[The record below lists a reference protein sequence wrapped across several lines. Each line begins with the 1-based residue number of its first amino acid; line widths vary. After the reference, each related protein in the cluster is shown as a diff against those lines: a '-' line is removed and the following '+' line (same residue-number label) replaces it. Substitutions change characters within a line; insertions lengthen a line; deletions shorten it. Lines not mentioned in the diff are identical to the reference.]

1 MQIKSILKNRS
12 EIILD
17 NINLTIK
24 RNEII
29 GLVGESGS
37 GKSMLGCAILDMV
50 PSGCSIT
57 RGSIIPH
64 FKSTKH
70 ISDLRGINLAMISQ
84 DPMQALN
91 PCLLYT
97 SPSPRD

>member
-1 MQIKSILKNRS
+1 MQIKSILNNNS
-12 EIILD
+12 AIILD

-57 RGSIIPH
+57 SGSIIPY
-64 FKSTKH
+64 FQINKRH
-70 ISDLRGINLAMISQ
+70 IR
-84 DPMQALN
+84 
-91 PCLLYT
+91 T
-97 SPSPRD
+97 

>member
-24 RNEII
+24 RNEIV

-57 RGSIIPH
+57 SGSIVPY

-70 ISDLRGINLAMISQ
+70 KHKYKEYNGL
-84 DPMQALN
+84 
-91 PCLLYT
+91 
-97 SPSPRD
+97 

>member
-1 MQIKSILKNRS
+1 
-12 EIILD
+12 
-17 NINLTIK
+17 
-24 RNEII
+24 
-29 GLVGESGS
+29 
-37 GKSMLGCAILDMV
+37 MLGCAILDMV

-57 RGSIIPH
+57 SGSIVPY

-91 PCLLYT
+91 PLQSIIRNLN
-97 SPSPRD
+97 DFKKKIFI